1 MLAMDWAEDKS
12 PPELQQFDF
21 VFLIALRD
29 VDSNV
34 PLEHVVLNQHGRFQ
48 AQKVP
53 LIHINQILDGS
64 TNCKVLLLFD
74 GYDEY
79 LKGTNLDIDNA
90 ITNTCGDCFLIV
102 TTRPGDYMDKN
113 DREQMD
119 GEIQIKGLSGE
130 SIREY
135 ANIYLESEEKCV
147 HLIERAH
154 KAGIY
159 ELLRIPIFLLMVCVL
174 YYTTEEIPSS
184 RTKIIW
190 KLILMCIDRSALKH
204 LGRKSSEISN
214 LDEMLYLLG
223 NYLGRLSKGTPN
235 SYSSK
240 RYIYLSKLK
249 VLCLQI
255 TKLKCQL
262 LNCITLLFKKQIPH
276 SKFQEDVEKV
286 GSAILKF
293 GLLHGVPGDNEVNLV
308 EQSDWLTYPHK
319 LFQDAFG
326 GLFLSMQ
333 SYVSYVL

>member
-1 MLAMDWAEDKS
+1 MLAMDWAEDKA

-79 LKGTNLDIDNA
+79 QKGTNPDIDNA

-102 TTRPGDYMDKN
+102 SSRPGDYMDKD

-119 GEIQIKGLSGE
+119 GEIQIKGLSRE

-135 ANIYLESEEKCV
+135 ANIYLENEEKCED
-147 HLIERAH
+147 LLERAH
-154 KAGIY
+154 SAGIY
-159 ELLRIPIFLLMVCVL
+159 ELLRIPIILLMVCVL
-174 YYTTEEIPSS
+174 YYTTEELPSS
-184 RTKIIW
+184 KTKIIW

-204 LGRKSSEISN
+204 LGKKANEITN

-223 NYLGRLSKGTPN
+223 KLSWEAFQRDTKQLLI
-235 SYSSK
+235 K
-240 RYIYLSKLK
+240 K
-249 VLCLQI
+249 VCKKVFCLQI
-255 TKLKCQL
+255 TKLK
-262 LNCITLLFKKQIPH
+262 
-276 SKFQEDVEKV
+276 FQ
-286 GSAILKF
+286 F
-293 GLLHGVPGDNEVNLV
+293 
-308 EQSDWLTYPHK
+308 
-319 LFQDAFG
+319 
-326 GLFLSMQ
+326 
-333 SYVSYVL
+333 